1 MNASVLAES
10 SPILIQTKVR
20 NFKMAERDELLDI
33 SVHAL
38 TALMNSRKSENVDVL
53 LDECVGIAQKL
64 IEKVDKAVEGK

>member
-1 MNASVLAES
+1 
-10 SPILIQTKVR
+10 
-20 NFKMAERDELLDI
+20 MAERDELLDI